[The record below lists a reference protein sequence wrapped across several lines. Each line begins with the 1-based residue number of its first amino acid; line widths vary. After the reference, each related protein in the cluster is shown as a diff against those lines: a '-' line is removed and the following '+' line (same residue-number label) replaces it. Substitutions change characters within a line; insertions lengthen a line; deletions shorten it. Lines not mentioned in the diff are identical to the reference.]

1 MKKDELTQKAI
12 EVLHRATTPD
22 GILALA
28 EDNENYRRVWSR
40 DASIAGIAGL
50 LAGDEIITNGLHSSL
65 FTLANAQAVTGA
77 IPSNVMPDSGKA
89 SYGSLAGRVDATTW
103 WLIATAIYARH
114 SQDQQ
119 FLKKMIPHVHKAF
132 DVLRAWEFNER
143 HLLYTPLS
151 GNWADEYP
159 LHGYLLYD
167 NCLRLWALRAW
178 ALLLDSAE
186 LNEKSVAVSTVIT
199 QNFWPA
205 KEVENLYHP
214 KLQTLNALEFW
225 IAGFHPGGSYDGIFD
240 AAGNAFAILLGLG
253 DQQKNKQ
260 IYHYL
265 VKAQAT
271 MGRYLIPAFWPVIKP
286 GDHLWEDV
294 VNNYAYHFKNEPHH
308 FHNGGSW
315 PVMAAWLMLALQIN
329 EPDIDLSKW
338 RETCM
343 AYLGVETFPFPE
355 YIDTLNGEAG
365 GKKNLSFSAAACLL
379 LSLDDDPQIKEKLCL
394 I

>member
-1 MKKDELTQKAI
+1 MKKNELTQKAI
-12 EVLHRATTPD
+12 EVLHKATTPD

-50 LAGDEIITNGLHSSL
+50 LAMDELITRGLHSSL
-65 FTLANAQAVTGA
+65 LTLANAQAVTGA

-103 WLIATAIYARH
+103 WLIATAIYARQ
-114 SQDQQ
+114 SQDQH
-119 FLKKMIPHVHKAF
+119 FLEKMIPHVHKAF
-132 DVLRAWEFNER
+132 DILRAWEFNER

-167 NCLRLWALRAW
+167 NCLRLWSLRAW
-178 ALLLDSAE
+178 ALLTGSAE
-186 LNEKSVAVSTVIT
+186 LHEKSVAVTNAIT
-199 QNFWPA
+199 QNFWPVKGA
-205 KEVENLYHP
+205 ENLYHP
-214 KLQTLNALEFW
+214 KLQSLEAQDFW
-225 IAGFHPGGSYDGIFD
+225 LAGFHPGGCYGGIFD

-253 DQQKNKQ
+253 DAQKNKKLC
-260 IYHYL
+260 HYL
-265 VKAQAT
+265 VNVNES
-271 MGRYLIPAFWPVIKP
+271 MGWTLIPAFWPVIKP
-286 GDHLWEDV
+286 GDHLWQDV
-294 VNNYAYHFKNEPHH
+294 ANNYAYHFKNEPHH

-329 EPDIDLSKW
+329 DPDINLSKW
-338 RETCM
+338 RETCL
-343 AYLGVETFPFPE
+343 AYLDVESFPFPE
-355 YIDTLNGEAG
+355 YIDTLQGKAG